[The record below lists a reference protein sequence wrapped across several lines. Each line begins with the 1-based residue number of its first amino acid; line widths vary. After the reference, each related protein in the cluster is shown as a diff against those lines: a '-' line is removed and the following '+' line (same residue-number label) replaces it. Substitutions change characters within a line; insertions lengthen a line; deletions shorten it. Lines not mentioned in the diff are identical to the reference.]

1 MNLWK
6 IFMCTNAN
14 SICKFYFPC
23 LNFFFTELMSPLA
36 MYKITYPARTLR
48 ALGLLLADGAPDF
61 QQNVKMAVSPLFRP
75 GPDPL
80 SKTKTK
86 TMTMTKTPME

>member
-48 ALGLLLADGAPDF
+48 ALGLLLAHSGVGEEF
-61 QQNVKMAVSPLFRP
+61 LMRWLVFFF
-75 GPDPL
+75 
-80 SKTKTK
+80 TKSRIISET
-86 TMTMTKTPME
+86 

>member
-1 MNLWK
+1 MISRDKTQERMLPTPLLA
-6 IFMCTNAN
+6 FEVRE
-14 SICKFYFPC
+14 
-23 LNFFFTELMSPLA
+23 NFV
-36 MYKITYPARTLR
+36 YPARTLR
-48 ALGLLLADGAPDF
+48 ALGLLQADGAPDF

-86 TMTMTKTPME
+86 TKTMTKTKTKTPIE